1 MVGWYTLPTPCAILT
16 LHFRRT
22 AAVRHKHRHL
32 GVRRPAVGY
41 RSLRRLRHR
50 MLSRQRLPA
59 GRVCLLL
66 RQAKL
71 VVGAAETMRLALAAV
86 PLTAVGRDLPADLAY
101 CDCTTL
107 PCTPFIG
114 QPMASGANTNAKA
127 GHCLLARITHL
138 CSCLLGWRTG
148 ENGNGQ
154 LGDGTTSSTGAPVF
168 VSSSGYTSLA
178 TSLAAGGAHS
188 CVAIDYGRQA
198 ALCFG

>member
-1 MVGWYTLPTPCAILT
+1 M
-16 LHFRRT
+16 
-22 AAVRHKHRHL
+22 RHKHRHL

-114 QPMASGANTNAKA
+114 QPMASGTNADT
-127 GHCLLARITHL
+127 GRTLLAHQEHSHIFLLFALAHHL
-138 CSCLLGWRTG
+138 PSYMLPWHAG

-198 ALCFG
+198 AICFG